1 MERTGTH
8 ARLEL
13 IGVTKSYA
21 SIVANDDV
29 SLTVAPGAIHAVLGE
44 NGAGKSTLMKVIYG
58 LVKADR
64 GQMLWNGRP
73 VDVVSPAEARA
84 LGIGMVFQH
93 FSLFPVLTVLE
104 NLLLSSPPG
113 TPRAEVVGRTNEIAE
128 RHSMRV
134 ELDRTVHT
142 LSVGEQQNVEII
154 RCLLQDPTLLIL
166 DEPTSVL
173 TPQAVEE
180 LFGMLRSVAS
190 NGCSIVYISHKLH
203 EALELCDAVTILRR
217 GKVVANVDPG
227 EENTESLAR
236 HMLGDVTASLNR
248 SQQAS
253 LDKVR
258 LSVSHLNRDTDDD
271 FGVSLNDICVEVHG
285 AEIHGIAGIAG
296 NGQAELLEALSGEWN
311 GPPTHRIQIDGSDAA
326 HLGPL
331 ARRALGLVY
340 IPEERLGHG
349 AVPQLSLSKNA
360 LLTTRLMGFTSRGF
374 ISFSAVAK
382 FAQYCIEKFDVRS
395 GSPSAEAMSLS
406 GGNLQKF
413 IIGRELSQ
421 SPGVIIAAQP
431 TWGLDIGAT
440 HEIRQLLLSMRDS
453 GVAIIVVSQDIDE
466 LFEICDTI
474 SVMSSGTLSPANK
487 VADTTS
493 EQVGLLMSGEAGSH
507 LAAKPVVDCHALE
520 T

>member
-21 SIVANDDV
+21 SNIANNDI
-29 SLTVAPGAIHAVLGE
+29 SLTVEPGAIHAVLGE

-64 GQMLWNGRP
+64 GQILWNGHA
-73 VDVVSPAEARA
+73 VDIVSPAEARA

-104 NLLLSSPPG
+104 NLLLSLPPG
-113 TPRAEVVGRTNEIAE
+113 TSRSEVVARTNEIAKKY
-128 RHSMRV
+128 SMRL

-142 LSVGEQQNVEII
+142 LSVGQQQNVEII
-154 RCLLQDPTLLIL
+154 RCLLQSPKLLIL

-190 NGCSIVYISHKLH
+190 DGCSIVYISHKLH
-203 EALELCDAVTILRR
+203 EVLELCDTVTVLRR
-217 GKVVANVDPG
+217 GKVVANVDPA

-236 HMLGDVTASLNR
+236 HMLGDVTASLKR
-248 SQQAS
+248 SSLAS
-253 LDKVR
+253 VDKIR
-258 LSVSHLNRDTDDD
+258 FAVSHLSRDTDDD
-271 FGVSLNDICVEVHG
+271 FGVPLDNISFEVRG

-296 NGQAELLEALSGEWN
+296 NGQVELLEALSGEWVGLPKN
-311 GPPTHRIQIDGSDAA
+311 SIQIDGNDAA

-349 AVPQLSLSKNA
+349 AVPQLSLRKNA
-360 LLTTRLMGFTSRGF
+360 LLTTRLMGLSSRGVHQLF
-374 ISFSAVAK
+374 CSHEVCPI
-382 FAQYCIEKFDVRS
+382 
-395 GSPSAEAMSLS
+395 LH
-406 GGNLQKF
+406 
-413 IIGRELSQ
+413 RE
-421 SPGVIIAAQP
+421 I
-431 TWGLDIGAT
+431 
-440 HEIRQLLLSMRDS
+440 
-453 GVAIIVVSQDIDE
+453 
-466 LFEICDTI
+466 
-474 SVMSSGTLSPANK
+474 
-487 VADTTS
+487 
-493 EQVGLLMSGEAGSH
+493 
-507 LAAKPVVDCHALE
+507 
-520 T
+520 